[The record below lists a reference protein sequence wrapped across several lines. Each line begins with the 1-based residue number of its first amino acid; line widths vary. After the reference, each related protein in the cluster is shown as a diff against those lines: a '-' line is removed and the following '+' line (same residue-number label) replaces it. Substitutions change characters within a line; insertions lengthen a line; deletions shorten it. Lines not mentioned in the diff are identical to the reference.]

1 MNIPLLPNLTR
12 KQAGETTADICRWL
26 RQYGADYAALPET
39 AAALAD
45 VPELGV
51 RDFED
56 LMAWCDVII
65 AVGGDGSMLMAA
77 MQTVDYGMPLLCIN
91 AGRVA
96 FMAGLERDELP
107 LLKELIE
114 GHYRLDRR
122 MLITCTLIRDGET
135 ILSVD
140 CINDAVLARGQE
152 MHMSDIKVECDGRVI
167 NSYHADG
174 IIVATPTGSS
184 AYSLSAGGPV
194 IDPGIDAIVV
204 TPICP
209 QSLLSRPIVFNSNS
223 QIDVYLDENGYN
235 PWDLFLSCDGAQSV
249 PVHPGDRLI
258 IQKSEKYSEFIRIKN
273 DSFFDILNNK
283 FTSSEVTGREVS
295 L

>member
-1 MNIPLLPNLTR
+1 MNIALLPNLTR
-12 KQAGETTADICRWL
+12 KYAGETTADICRWL
-26 RQYGADYAALPET
+26 QQYGANYAALPET
-39 AAALAD
+39 ARLLTGI
-45 VPELGV
+45 P
-51 RDFED
+51 D
-56 LMAWCDVII
+56 LSVMEFDDLISWCDAIV

-77 MQTVDYGMPLLCIN
+77 KKTVDYHKPLLCIN

-107 LLKELIE
+107 LLKELID
-114 GHYRLDRR
+114 GNYRLDKR
-122 MLITCTLIRDGET
+122 MLVKCTLLRDGEPLMET
-135 ILSVD
+135 E
-140 CINDAVLARGQE
+140 CINDAVLARGRE
-152 MHMSDIKVECDGRVI
+152 LHMSDINVECDGRLI
-167 NSYHADG
+167 NCYHADG

-223 QIDVYLDENGYN
+223 KIEIYIDENSNN
-235 PWDLFLSCDGAQSV
+235 PRDLYLSCDGAESI
-249 PVHPGDRLI
+249 PVRTGDRI
-258 IQKSEKYSEFIRIKN
+258 MIEKSEKYSEFIRIKN

-283 FTSSEVTGREVS
+283 FASSEVTGREVTT
-295 L
+295 